1 LIYLKIIFKTLI
13 SNTARFK
20 ANERTHVLDEATRN
34 RRQRK
39 ALESLEKDN
48 FQDAPAN
55 LNDHRQQQNKKLQQK
70 FTIEN
75 DSTSSTTSSTTNLL
89 STNNSTNLSSTNI
102 NESVGKKRKIKP
114 ESKIK
119 FRKNFNALIEEE
131 VKSINFIN
139 FFKKNFF
146 IINSNL

>member
-1 LIYLKIIFKTLI
+1 M
-13 SNTARFK
+13 K
-20 ANERTHVLDEATRN
+20 ANERLHVLDEATRS

-75 DSTSSTTSSTTNLL
+75 DSGATSSSTSNLANNSLNTSATGCSSSSSTSL
-89 STNNSTNLSSTNI
+89 
-102 NESVGKKRKIKP
+102 NESVAKKRKLKL

-119 FRKNFNALIEEE
+119 FRKNFNSLIEEE
-131 VKSINFIN
+131 V
-139 FFKKNFF
+139 
-146 IINSNL
+146 SNAKIFN